1 MDKRRLAHFIEEEI
15 KTSEDNILKHIIF
28 LHDPHKFTE
37 GWEDDS
43 LSIFGADYQI
53 ARYNSDFDLRRKVER
68 YKDID
73 KTKIC
78 IISNKE
84 DNSFIQDYTGWRSN
98 NVLLTPQSL
107 LERETDKQWCEGINI
122 IGNLLTKHERE
133 VVTYREKIGKK
144 SILPH
149 DAKAIIISAIVRI
162 DFTSELTPTDAYLFL
177 YPLNNFKLLA
187 TQMPELDD
195 YIKERLGQAIPFIND
210 VLKSEELY
218 ESFPDYLWLSY
229 IIRKLGKDPEEYM
242 RGISQKLNDRFRY
255 LRTASKAMYELSEEL
270 QKTGLDICKRQVS
283 AMEERILEEDPEA
296 RKQFIRLIEKKPK
309 EPLVYYSRLA
319 ELDTYTKTGI
329 EILSREL
336 SNYIIKTP
344 IVSEDKRLLQIIN
357 DVQQHW
363 FINEYKDQLQLLTD
377 LKAFYE
383 HSQQLG
389 TEKLK
394 EPSSYEEWITIY
406 TKQLVPFE
414 SSYSN
419 IEINPQFRII
429 SRDNRK
435 HIREDYEKTIWKH
448 NIEFQEF
455 IVTNYPKWIKT
466 HDRPILTADF
476 LEKIFKRYDPLRK
489 YRYVYIIIIDCMR
502 VDVWNLLRRK
512 LLEKFEILDEN
523 YMLSM
528 IPTATIFSRTSIF
541 SGKLPRESLTVP
553 ERGIP
558 SIPFGG
564 EREALA
570 SALNIPPNNIEFTSQ
585 AESAVKIDEIDRILE
600 SQKKLKVVVLNSVDN
615 KIHRATA
622 GERLGKLKQDFLSI
636 YETVIESILD
646 KLGEEEDLILFITSD
661 HGFVDTKR
669 IAVIEFEKGYIHP
682 RYIDLNLDE
691 ELNDEWAVT
700 LSASDLGVAEESSEK
715 RYAFPRGHLSFRRT
729 GKFGTIRKRF
739 RDGVV
744 YGHGGLTLQEM
755 ILPCSVLVPRRDR
768 SIKQLQI
775 KIKSSEC
782 MEEKDSI
789 IAFEVKNPNYLP
801 VSQVIFQTNIAPPIY
816 IPSIEPEKTYEF
828 KINFV
833 PKNNGE
839 TEIDLKITYRLQEQ
853 FHEKHQTKIVSVS
866 RNLEIVKRP
875 MDDVFD
881 RLMR

>member
-1 MDKRRLAHFIEEEI
+1 MEKQRLAHFIEEEI
-15 KTSEDNILKHIIF
+15 RNSEDTSLKHIIF
-28 LHDPHKFTE
+28 LYDTHKFTE
-37 GWEDDS
+37 GWEDGS
-43 LSIFGADYQI
+43 LSIFGKDHQI
-53 ARYNSDFDLRRKVER
+53 IRYSNDFDLRIKAER
-68 YKDID
+68 YKDTD
-73 KTKIC
+73 ETRIC
-78 IISNKE
+78 IISNKK

-98 NVLLTPQSL
+98 NILLTPQSL
-107 LERETDKQWCEGINI
+107 LERETDEQWCEGINI
-122 IGNLLTKHERE
+122 IGSLLTEHERE
-133 VVTYREKIGKK
+133 IVTYRKKIGKK

-149 DAKAIIISAIVRI
+149 DAKAIIISAIVGI

-177 YPLNNFKLLA
+177 YPLNNYKLL
-187 TQMPELDD
+187 TSSMPELDD
-195 YIKERLGQAIPFIND
+195 YIKERLGQTIPFIND

-229 IIRKLGKDPEEYM
+229 IIRKMGKDPEEYM
-242 RGISQKLNDRFRY
+242 RGISKKLNDRFRH

-283 AMEERILEEDPEA
+283 AMEKRILEEDPEA

-329 EILSREL
+329 EILSKNL

-344 IVSEDKRLLQIIN
+344 TVSEDKRLLQIIN

-389 TEKLK
+389 SEKLK

-414 SSYSN
+414 SAYSD

-429 SRDNRK
+429 SRDNRARL
-435 HIREDYEKTIWKH
+435 RENYESTIWYH

-466 HDRPILTADF
+466 RDRPILTADF
-476 LEKIFKRYDPLRK
+476 LEKVFKHHDPLRK
-489 YRYVYIIIIDCMR
+489 YRCTYIIVIDCMR
-502 VDVWNLLRRK
+502 VDVWNLLRRN
-512 LLEKFEILDEN
+512 LLEKFEILDES

-528 IPTATIFSRTSIF
+528 IPSATIFSRTSIF
-541 SGKLPRESLTVP
+541 SGKLPRESIIVP
-553 ERGIP
+553 ERGAP
-558 SIPFGG
+558 YHRSGG
-564 EREALA
+564 ERDALA
-570 SALNIPPNNIEFTSQ
+570 SALNVPPDSIDFTSQ

-600 SQKKLKVVVLNSVDN
+600 SQKNLKVVILNSVDN

-682 RYIDLNLDE
+682 RYMDLNLDE

-700 LSASDLGVAEESSEK
+700 LSAGDLGVAEESSEK
-715 RYAFPRGHLSFRRT
+715 RYAFPRGNLSFRRT
-729 GKFGTIRKRF
+729 EKFTIINRF
-739 RDGVV
+739 RDGVI

-775 KIKSSEC
+775 EIKSSEC
-782 MEEKDSI
+782 MEEKDSV
-789 IAFEVKNPNYLP
+789 IAFEVENPNYLP
-801 VSQVIFQTNIAPPIY
+801 VSQVIFQTNLAPPVY
-816 IPSIEPEKTYEF
+816 IPSIEPEKTHEF
-828 KINFV
+828 KINFI
-833 PKNNGE
+833 PKNEGE
-839 TEIDLKITYRLQEQ
+839 TEVDIKITYRLQEQ
-853 FHEKHQTKIVSVS
+853 FREKHQIKTVSVS
-866 RNLEIVKRP
+866 RNPEIVRRP

-881 RLMR
+881 RLVR